1 MLQTPALL
9 ASIVL
14 ASIYA
19 ALFFLWQGRGFRDLL
34 FFWLA
39 ALIGFASGHLVG
51 TSWGFIPWT
60 IGQIHFIEASLVALL
75 FLAIARWLRQERKP
89 EPKK

>member
-1 MLQTPALL
+1 MLQLPALL

-19 ALFFLWQGRGFRDLL
+19 ALFYLWQGRGFRDLL

-39 ALIGFASGHLVG
+39 ALVGFASGQFVG
-51 TSWGFIPWT
+51 ANWGFIPWT
-60 IGQIHFIEASLVALL
+60 VGQIHLIEASLMALL
-75 FLAIARWLRQERKP
+75 FLAIARLLRLQGKA

>member
-14 ASIYA
+14 ASTYA
-19 ALFFLWQGRGFRDLL
+19 GLFFLWQGHGFRDLL

-39 ALIGFASGHLVG
+39 ALVGFASGHLVG
-51 TSWGFIPWT
+51 ANWGFIPWT
-60 IGQIHFIEASLVALL
+60 VGQIHFIEASLMAFL
-75 FLAIARWLRQERKP
+75 FLAIARLLRQERKT
-89 EPKK
+89 EAKK

>member
-1 MLQTPALL
+1 MLQVPALL

-39 ALIGFASGHLVG
+39 ALVGFASGHLVG
-51 TSWGFIPWT
+51 ANWGFIPWT
-60 IGQIHFIEASLVALL
+60 VGQIHFIEASLMTFL
-75 FLAIARWLRQERKP
+75 FLAIARLLRQQRKT

>member
-19 ALFFLWQGRGFRDLL
+19 ALFFLWQGHGFRDLL

-39 ALIGFASGHLVG
+39 ALVGFASGHLVG
-51 TSWGFIPWT
+51 MSWGFIPWT
-60 IGQIHFIEASLVALL
+60 IGQVHFIEASLMTFL
-75 FLAIARWLRQERKP
+75 FLAIARWLRHDRNP
-89 EPKK
+89 EPEK

>member
-1 MLQTPALL
+1 MLQVPALL

-19 ALFFLWQGRGFRDLL
+19 GLFFLWQGRGFRDLL

-39 ALIGFASGHLVG
+39 AVIGFASGHLVG
-51 TSWGFIPWT
+51 ANWGFVPWT
-60 IGQIHFIEASLVALL
+60 IGQIHFIEGSLVALL
-75 FLAIARWLRQERKP
+75 FLAIARLLRQERKT

>member
-1 MLQTPALL
+1 MLQLPALL

-19 ALFFLWQGRGFRDLL
+19 ALFYLWQGRGFRDLL

-39 ALIGFASGHLVG
+39 ALVGFASGHLVG
-51 TSWGFIPWT
+51 ANWGFIPWT
-60 IGQIHFIEASLVALL
+60 IGQIHFIEASLMAFL
-75 FLAIARWLRQERKP
+75 FLAIARLLRLQRNTES
-89 EPKK
+89 KK